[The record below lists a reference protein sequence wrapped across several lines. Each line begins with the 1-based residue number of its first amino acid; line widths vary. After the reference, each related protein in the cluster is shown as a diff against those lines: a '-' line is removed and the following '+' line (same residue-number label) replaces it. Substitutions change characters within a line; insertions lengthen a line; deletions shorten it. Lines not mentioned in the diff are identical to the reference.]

1 MQIVEVK
8 VSRRKTPPGASVE
21 FVGREGE
28 SIEIDMR
35 GDEFGT
41 MTDHEI
47 VARAKSTMTD
57 AGRIHDEIVADE
69 LRVDQ
74 TMDMPRDELSM
85 IDPPTMPPGSA
96 ERRTE
101 LDQAVDYALSLLLE
115 EAKLTGW
122 TTAEFLTAVMD
133 AADTRLSALE
143 REPVLEVPS
152 PGDLG

>member
-1 MQIVEVK
+1 
-8 VSRRKTPPGASVE
+8 
-21 FVGREGE
+21 
-28 SIEIDMR
+28 
-35 GDEFGT
+35 
-41 MTDHEI
+41 
-47 VARAKSTMTD
+47 
-57 AGRIHDEIVADE
+57 
-69 LRVDQ
+69 
-74 TMDMPRDELSM
+74 M

-96 ERRTE
+96 ERRSE

-152 PGDLG
+152 AGDLG